1 MNHITILREKNEK
14 SKKLLHMFINS
25 ISIET
30 IIIKAFVSVVEIE
43 NYRSFVDEI
52 F

>member
-14 SKKLLHMFINS
+14 SKKFLH

-43 NYRSFVDEI
+43 NYRSFVDEM